1 MRKLRL
7 TSVLAALCLGF
18 TAAAQEAPQEVP
30 QDASQE
36 ASQKTSEIDM
46 GNIIFSHIED
56 AYEWHIFT
64 WHGRHKT
71 TEAVIYLPC
80 MVISKNAG
88 FETFGSRRMLE
99 SMEEKGSFV
108 SDKGTVFR
116 LAESGT
122 PHEGHLM
129 EVTPEGLQRPWDFSV
144 TRNVLALL
152 ISTFFLLWIILATAS
167 WYRRHDPL
175 NEAPTG
181 VAALMEPI
189 ITMVHDM
196 ARENIGPDYKKFS
209 PYLCLAFL
217 FILFNNFVGII
228 PFFPGGSN
236 LTGNIAVTLV
246 LALFTFFI
254 SNLNGTKH
262 YFKDIF
268 NPDVP
273 VVMKP
278 IMAIIEVF
286 SAFMRP
292 LSLTIRL
299 FANMM
304 AGHIQTIAIVSL
316 IFIMWEVGKVIFG
329 TMTVIS
335 VFFGIFLDLLE
346 ILISFIQA
354 YVFTILSC
362 IYIGLAREK

>member
-1 MRKLRL
+1 M
-7 TSVLAALCLGF
+7 
-18 TAAAQEAPQEVP
+18 
-30 QDASQE
+30 
-36 ASQKTSEIDM
+36 
-46 GNIIFSHIED
+46 
-56 AYEWHIFT
+56 
-64 WHGRHKT
+64 
-71 TEAVIYLPC
+71 
-80 MVISKNAG
+80 
-88 FETFGSRRMLE
+88 
-99 SMEEKGSFV
+99 
-108 SDKGTVFR
+108 
-116 LAESGT
+116 
-122 PHEGHLM
+122 
-129 EVTPEGLQRPWDFSV
+129 
-144 TRNVLALL
+144 
-152 ISTFFLLWIILATAS
+152 
-167 WYRRHDPL
+167 
-175 NEAPTG
+175 
-181 VAALMEPI
+181 
-189 ITMVHDM
+189 
-196 ARENIGPDYKKFS
+196 
-209 PYLCLAFL
+209 
-217 FILFNNFVGII
+217 GII